1 VQIRDGPAAVTGDN
15 PALCHCLL
23 QKDGKAQV
31 RTSRKSENLPEKLF
45 RHLGKGMNNKDVIW
59 VKRDIPDQFFNWSG
73 IFLMPSSSLPA
84 QQHREIPMKLRSL
97 FLIMLLCST
106 TVAFASEG
114 WKVEHKNAIVL
125 AMFGTTVEPALEG
138 LLKIRT
144 RMMEKYPETPVKIAF
159 TSNIIRKIWQKRADD
174 PAYSKA
180 HPEIPEDILHVKT
193 MLATIADLQNIGY
206 DTIVLQ
212 PTHIAMGE
220 EFLDLGTY
228 VDGLMGMGTIKKKK
242 YKPFHKVVLGRPA
255 LGTYGLAHPYA
266 EDITAAAEALAADVK
281 LAAKENAALVY
292 MGHGNEHFPS
302 GGSYLELAD
311 RMRELYPDTVTLI
324 GNVEGFPSLEDVI
337 EKLKLR
343 GIKKVM
349 LKPCMV
355 VAGDHAI
362 NDMAGTDP
370 EEPSWQ
376 MILEKE
382 GFEVITVKKG
392 LGELDAF
399 ADIFVRHA
407 ADAAADAGI
416 VLK

>member
-1 VQIRDGPAAVTGDN
+1 
-15 PALCHCLL
+15 
-23 QKDGKAQV
+23 
-31 RTSRKSENLPEKLF
+31 
-45 RHLGKGMNNKDVIW
+45 
-59 VKRDIPDQFFNWSG
+59 
-73 IFLMPSSSLPA
+73 
-84 QQHREIPMKLRSL
+84 MKLRVL
-97 FLIMLLCST
+97 LIMVVLLCST
-106 TVAFASEG
+106 THAVASEG

-125 AMFGTTVEPALEG
+125 AMFGTTVEPALQG
-138 LLKIRT
+138 LLNIRT

-159 TSNIIRKIWQKRADD
+159 TSNIIRKKWQERAED
-174 PAYSKA
+174 PAYRKA
-180 HPEIPEDILHVKT
+180 HPEIPEEVLHVKT
-193 MLATIADLQNIGY
+193 VLATIADLQNIGY

-228 VDGLMGMGTIKKKK
+228 VDSLMRMGIIKKKK

-255 LGTYGLAHPYA
+255 LGTYGLDHPYA
-266 EDITAAAEALAADVK
+266 EDINVAAKALAADVA

-302 GGSYLELAD
+302 GGAYLELAD
-311 RMRELYPDTVTLI
+311 RMREFYPKTVTLI

-355 VAGDHAI
+355 VAGDHAL
-362 NDMAGTDP
+362 NDMAGTDA

-376 MILEKE
+376 MTLEKE
-382 GFEVITVKKG
+382 GFEVIAVKKG
-392 LGELDAF
+392 LGELGAF
-399 ADIFVRHA
+399 ADIFVQHA
-407 ADAAADAGI
+407 VDAAADADI